1 MMRRTPKISLGKYI
15 SFSAAAPPRRTYI
28 TPGVEYER
36 KPRRFIKND
45 PVYNGHQERI
55 CHNGS
60 IKDCMCCLQWLR
72 PLFEPRNACG
82 GIGQGMKT
90 AEEEVK
96 GNSPVC

>member
-1 MMRRTPKISLGKYI
+1 MYETTPKISLGKYI
-15 SFSAAAPPRRTYI
+15 IVSAAPPTYI

-36 KPRRFIKND
+36 KPRRLIKNN

-60 IKDCMCCLQWLR
+60 IKDCMCSLQWLR

-96 GNSPVC
+96 GNGPVC